1 MKRLVIVAACLAL
14 VAGCSKK
21 PSDEA
26 ASGAPPAGQPGTAA
40 QPAASAQPAGGPSEP
55 AAPKKVEITE
65 DMVLKYMEYQKENF
79 ALVAKYAEETKKNMD
94 SAKGDTAKT
103 IQQMAI
109 ADKLG
114 KEMEA
119 QQRAKRQAL
128 GLSEEDFKALQ
139 DAVQTVATGRLLYQ
153 QMGGDAQLAQMEAEQ
168 KKQIAA
174 LPADQREAASAQ
186 MAEVT
191 KNLKSLKDGI
201 DVREKYGDK
210 SADVLLKHADAL
222 AKQYFDALKMTGDKK

>member
-1 MKRLVIVAACLAL
+1 MKRLLIVAACLAL

-26 ASGAPPAGQPGTAA
+26 ASGA
-40 QPAASAQPAGGPSEP
+40 QPAAAAQQAAAAQPAGGPSEP

-65 DMVLKYMEYQKENF
+65 DLVLKYMEYQKENF

-168 KKQIAA
+168 KK
-174 LPADQREAASAQ
+174 LPRQ
-186 MAEVT
+186 V
-191 KNLKSLKDGI
+191 DGF
-201 DVREKYGDK
+201 EGD
-210 SADVLLKHADAL
+210 
-222 AKQYFDALKMTGDKK
+222 GERC